1 MNRGGQERKGRT
13 SRNLLLGDTI
23 QHNPHRI
30 RIVIPSFLRVIYL
43 PHCCC
48 SSSSQQRL
56 IIHPPAL
63 ALPSRP
69 NSSASLPFTLG
80 VFPEGLWGVLRD
92 LEKMQQEIVFEYRR
106 G

>member
-1 MNRGGQERKGRT
+1 MNRGGHERKGRT
-13 SRNLLLGDTI
+13 SRNFLLGDII
-23 QHNPHRI
+23 QHNPRRI

-43 PHCCC
+43 PRCCCCCC
-48 SSSSQQRL
+48 SGQQRL
-56 IIHPPAL
+56 IIHT
-63 ALPSRP
+63 LPSRT

-92 LEKMQQEIVFEYRR
+92 LEDPRPEV